1 VRHSNDG
8 SHPYCLGFLNTGRES
23 LGDRLIIQ
31 FEMLWAV
38 RESNHECRERCAKQH
53 GARCPDAVTHAAIN
67 NKPRPRTVRRCATRC
82 RLVSGACVAG
92 GDP

>member
-53 GARCPDAVTHAAIN
+53 GARCPHAAIN